1 MLEVR
6 EIVGARYKKYVLQ
19 NILTGIIID
28 RRFWTV
34 RGARRKARQNINN
47 LNKTIRS
54 LNSN

>member
-1 MLEVR
+1 MLAVR
-6 EIVGARYKKYVLQ
+6 EIVGTRYKKYVLQ
-19 NILTGIIID
+19 NVLTGIIID

-34 RGARRKARQNINN
+34 RGAQRTARKNINN